1 MGYME
6 LMTKAENL
14 EKLREIVNMQIN
26 ATKES
31 SLRTV
36 FDIED
41 AFADTLWMKRCIES
55 IKTNPESAKILE
67 ERYVEPEW
75 NIEEMLK
82 LPKNSLGWT
91 YAKLM
96 STLGY
101 DPHFYTDRKS
111 VDEETDYVTMRV
123 RSTHDMLHI
132 VSGFDMIN
140 GEIATIGLNTGQY
153 GYPGFMLLDM
163 MALFFACFPT
173 MDGVSESKSTEQ
185 HHRPDNTRT
194 GGTIFDILVH
204 GISMA
209 RQAKPLFAVKFGEIL
224 DQPLDKVRKDLNIIP
239 CTTGDYSWYTDPR
252 FKNLDL

>member
-14 EKLREIVNMQIN
+14 EKLREIVNIQIS

-41 AFADTLWMKRCIES
+41 TFADTLWMKRCIES
-55 IKTNPESAKILE
+55 IKSDPESAKILE
-67 ERYVEPEW
+67 ERYIEPKW
-75 NIEEMLK
+75 NINEMLK

-101 DPHFYTDRKS
+101 DPHFHRDRPS
-111 VDEETDYVTMRV
+111 VDKETDYVTMRV
-123 RSTHDMLHI
+123 RTTHDMLHI

-173 MDGVSESKSTEQ
+173 MDGESESKSTEQ
-185 HHRPDNTRT
+185 HVRPDNPRT
-194 GGTIFDILVH
+194 SGTVFDILVH

-224 DQPLDKVRKDLNIIP
+224 DQPLDKVRKDLNITP
-239 CTTGDYSWYTDPR
+239 CITGDYSWYTDPR
-252 FKNLDL
+252 FKNLGF